1 MIEGRPQSQNQKLN
15 PAPRKPQSHIMICIP
30 LCTKSEWGPV
40 REKEVTEMIGRLGN
54 PARADIRARIDAA
67 GMIHFISVNLIPSDA
82 EDRNAHIVIEAS
94 VDDNPKAAIMA
105 IAGAMGDDLYPI
117 LQRACGLK
125 IRHRLG
131 DYLNRHHLKITQS
144 YFHSRRHVKGM
155 PFQGIEQMP
164 VSAILKQQDLITRI
178 RHDFETIGGDIP
190 GPLGKLKAIRDHFC
204 PEICAEDSP
213 TPIFAD
219 AKEAPWITDNSGK
232 YKSPIMRYVGV
243 ASVMLKLAVTV
254 LFLFCFGAVGFAMNV
269 RPVVR
274 GVECLQ
280 SVFDPAAQCN
290 FDAAHLGYVPGIAAA
305 VPLLSDIMVFIVT
318 LALSAVATIVI
329 LAAILLYLYGK
340 LRKSETANTPRDL
353 DPDPKII
360 SQIMIRENADGY
372 KQNHMVSV
380 TRMIPSRFRIFT
392 LLTAFRLI
400 AGSLAK
406 GAARR
411 GFLADVGT
419 IHFARWIIIPG
430 TRKLVFLSN
439 YDGSWESYLEDFITK
454 AASGTTGVW
463 SNTLGFPQTN
473 SLFFKGAADGDRFK
487 RFARRS
493 MIPTQFWYSAYPTLS
508 AEQIRKNMLIFDG
521 LCKIEGNSSQAEAW
535 LQLFDSIPRPE
546 RALEHEEI
554 QNLLYGGLGE
564 LRQSSSIAVQFGEDG
579 TAGGISEVGADAARK
594 WLRSILPHVTAGDK
608 KPNGHAIF
616 LAFSS
621 AGLRKLGLEDEL
633 NPVTSIIDD
642 EKAETAGHFP
652 PAFALGM
659 DHETRQRM
667 LHDPDPAQW
676 QWGSGACAADAVI
689 LLYGNNGPKYSGPI
703 NFAELSKREHKR
715 ARDAGLRI
723 VDETYMAW
731 PTGKDA
737 ESGKEGGDAGGKNES
752 AMHSEPFGFRDGVS
766 QPIVRGLSSRI
777 GASPSIHVVEPG
789 EFILGYLDNRG
800 YYPPTPQITAEK
812 DKRDQLHDLPANMP
826 KRFPVFAND
835 EDRSKQLRDF
845 GRNGTFLVIRQLQQD
860 VQKFQEYTAKV
871 AAEEGVPADYVGAK
885 MVGRWPNGSSLLKNP
900 YAQGSSNGTGDENEF
915 LFGDTDPQ
923 GIRCPFGSHIRRANP
938 RDSLNIDS
946 PDELSVSNRH
956 RLLRRGRPYKKDGQ
970 QGVMF
975 MCFNA
980 DIERQFEFVQ
990 STWLCASAFHGLD
1003 EELDPLTAQH
1013 DGNALSVP
1021 APDAAKRFRDIPSFT
1036 TMRGGGYFFMPG
1048 MRSLHFLAGDEW
1060 QKTSPFV
1067 KSKPQVYAS

>member
-1 MIEGRPQSQNQKLN
+1 MIHGLEHKQQREALKVSG
-15 PAPRKPQSHIMICIP
+15 KPQTPITICIP
-30 LCTKSEWGPV
+30 LSAKSEWGPV
-40 REKEVTEMIGRLGN
+40 REKDVTEMIGRLGN
-54 PARADIRARIDAA
+54 PARDEIRARIDAA
-67 GMIHFISVNLIPSDA
+67 GIIHFISIHLIPSDA
-82 EDRNAHIVIEAS
+82 EDRNAHVVIEAS
-94 VDDNPKAAIMA
+94 VDGDPKAAIMA
-105 IAGAMGDDLYPI
+105 IADALGDDLFPV
-117 LQRACGLK
+117 LQRACECK
-125 IRHRLG
+125 QRKRLG
-131 DYLNRHHLKITQS
+131 EYLYRHSLKITQA
-144 YFHSRRHVKGM
+144 YLHSRRYAKGM

-164 VSAILKQQDLITRI
+164 VTAILKQHDLITRI
-178 RHDFETIGGDIP
+178 RKEFDTISADKP

-219 AKEAPWITDNSGK
+219 SKEAPWIVSDTAR
-232 YKSPIMRYVGV
+232 YRSPIMRYMGV
-243 ASVMLKLAVTV
+243 VSTMLKLVVT
-254 LFLFCFGAVGFAMNV
+254 LMFLVCFGAVGFALNV

-274 GVECLQ
+274 GIECVQ
-280 SVFDPAAQCN
+280 SLFDPAALCR
-290 FDAAHLGYVPGIAAA
+290 FDVEHLGYAGGLPSMI
-305 VPLLSDIMVFIVT
+305 PIFSDAMVFIISIA
-318 LALSAVATIVI
+318 LAAVATVTI
-329 LAAILLYLYGK
+329 LAAMLMLLYGK
-340 LRKSETANTPRDL
+340 LRKSEAHNIPRDI

-360 SQIMIRENADGY
+360 SQIMACENATGY

-380 TRMIPSRFRIFT
+380 TKMIPGRFRIFT
-392 LLTAFRLI
+392 LLIAFRLI

-419 IHFARWIIIPG
+419 IHFARWFIIPG
-430 TRKLVFLSN
+430 TRKLVFFSN

-463 SNTLGFPQTN
+463 SNTLGFPHTEN
-473 SLFFKGAADGDRFK
+473 LFFKGAADGDRFK

-493 MIPTQFWYSAYPTLS
+493 MIPTQFWYSAYPSLS

-535 LQLFDSIPRPE
+535 IQLFDSIPRPE

-564 LRQSSSIAVQFGEDG
+564 LRQSSCIPVQFGEG
-579 TAGGISEVGADAARK
+579 RADEARA
-594 WLRSILPHVTAGDK
+594 WLRGILPHITAGDK

-621 AGLRKLGLEDEL
+621 AGLRKLGLEEEL
-633 NPVTSIIDD
+633 NPVTSIITD
-642 EKAETAGHFP
+642 EASQPAGHFP

-667 LHDPDPAQW
+667 LHDPDPGEW
-676 QWGSGACAADAVI
+676 QWGSGQSAADAVI
-689 LLYGNNGPKYSGPI
+689 LLYGNDDAPAGIPDFS
-703 NFAELSKREHKR
+703 ALSERERKRVLN
-715 ARDAGLRI
+715 AGLHV
-723 VDETYMAW
+723 VDEIYMAW
-731 PTGKDA
+731 PSDDND
-737 ESGKEGGDAGGKNES
+737 SGGDL
-752 AMHSEPFGFRDGVS
+752 HREPFGFRDGVS

-777 GASPSIHVVEPG
+777 GAPSSIHLVEPG

-800 YYPPTPQITAEK
+800 YYPPTPQITAQK

-826 KRFPVFAND
+826 KRFPLFEAD

-845 GRNGTFLVIRQLQQD
+845 GRNGSFLVIRQLQQD
-860 VQKFQEYTAKV
+860 VEKFREYTEKTA
-871 AAEEGVPADYVGAK
+871 AAEGKTTEYISAK

-900 YAQGSSNGTGDENEF
+900 YGPGTSNGSGEENEF
-915 LFGDTDPQ
+915 LFGETDPQ

-938 RDSLNIDS
+938 RDSLNIES
-946 PDELSVSNRH
+946 SDELSVSNRH
-956 RLLRRGRPYKKDGQ
+956 RLLRRGRPYSKDGQ
-970 QGVMF
+970 KGVMF
-975 MCFNA
+975 ICFNA

-1013 DGNALSVP
+1013 DGNVLSVP
-1021 APDAAKRFRDIPSFT
+1021 APDAATRFRDIPSFT

-1060 QKTSPFV
+1060 QKASPFV
-1067 KSKPQVYAS
+1067 KSKAQKAYESAA